1 MIKDHFLLG
10 RRDLKAKELRPLC
23 TKLLKIPVYFAELI
37 IKKIGKDSYVDQN
50 TFLKFF
56 RFKMYHKEPA
66 KRCFSLLDPSDK
78 GYLTGEDFWPLLR
91 SILDQHAGLEFLK
104 ATPEFQDKYAST
116 VIQRILF
123 ELDWDDDGKILYRDF
138 KHSKL
143 FPTLQRLENEEEINS
158 IRDFFIYEHFY
169 VIYCKFYELDLDH
182 DEYISIED
190 FGKYNRHALSN
201 KTINRIWS

>member
-1 MIKDHFLLG
+1 
-10 RRDLKAKELRPLC
+10 
-23 TKLLKIPVYFAELI
+23 V
-37 IKKIGKDSYVDQN
+37 V
-50 TFLKFF
+50 
-56 RFKMYHKEPA
+56 
-66 KRCFSLLDPSDK
+66 
-78 GYLTGEDFWPLLR
+78 
-91 SILDQHAGLEFLK
+91 
-104 ATPEFQDKYAST
+104 
-116 VIQRILF
+116 QRILF

-143 FPTLQRLENEEEINS
+143 FATLQRLENEEEINS

-201 KTINRIWS
+201 KTINRIWSQEARKFSSDRKGFMNYNDFTFFLLVEEDKKHIRSIHYWFKLVDLDCNGLIT